1 MIGRRALPSVGSLLS
16 FWLAISGLAACGS
29 DSDPPPFVDVNDPPI
44 VERIY
49 TVPARAHAAE
59 RVILRADVDDPD
71 SDPIAFIWNASR
83 GEFPKG
89 VISAAP
95 IWATAGTRGVD
106 TVEVMIDD
114 GKHQVV
120 ARAAI
125 ELVLPLPPSALSS
138 VNFARLSDVSWR
150 ASPDEGMDL
159 WRGYEVFA
167 ADRSLVGLS
176 EAEVIPLRVSVDPVG
191 ASRIFRV
198 RRLAGGAELQIGRRY
213 YVHVRSL
220 RVLPN
225 GDERSLM
232 GEEIVFAPRPDW
244 TTSQFNEL
252 QSGRGAAAL
261 DLSTGSVRLLRAED
275 AAGLSE
281 RDIYFGTSDPDD
293 GPGVAVVKS
302 ISRLSNRNPAWAG
315 RVLQMKHLGRDWT
328 VSTATDGGWAEE
340 LPVVVGDVLALRTPE
355 GNWVKLRVT
364 GLTGVHPNRA
374 LSVQWAYQT
383 IPGFANF

>member
-1 MIGRRALPSVGSLLS
+1 MIGRRALPSGGSLLS
-16 FWLAISGLAACGS
+16 LTLAILGLAACGS
-29 DSDPPPFVDVNDPPI
+29 ESDPPPYVDVNDPPI

-49 TVPARAHAAE
+49 TIPARAHAAE

-71 SDPIAFIWNASR
+71 SDPISFIWNASR
-83 GEFPKG
+83 GDFPKG

-95 IWATAGTRGVD
+95 VWATAGTRGVD

-114 GKHQVV
+114 GTHEVI
-120 ARAAI
+120 ARAPI
-125 ELVLPLPPSALSS
+125 ELVLPLPPTALSS
-138 VNFARLSDVSWR
+138 VNFSRLSDVSWQ
-150 ASPDEGMDL
+150 ASPDEGIDL

-167 ADRSLVGLS
+167 ADRSLVGLG
-176 EAEVIPLRVSVDPVG
+176 EAEVIPLRVSVAPVG
-191 ASRIFRV
+191 ESRIFRV

-220 RVLPN
+220 RVLPD

-244 TTSQFNEL
+244 TASQFNEL
-252 QSGRGAAAL
+252 LSGRGGAAL
-261 DLSTGSVRLLRAED
+261 DLSTGAVRLLWVDD
-275 AAGLSE
+275 AAGLPD
-281 RDIYFGTSDPDD
+281 RDIYFGTSDAND
-293 GPGVAVVKS
+293 GAGVAVVKS
-302 ISRLSNRNPAWAG
+302 VSRLANRNPAWAG
-315 RVLQMKHLGRDWT
+315 RVTQMKRLGRDWT
-328 VSTATDGGWAEE
+328 VSSATDDGWTEE
-340 LPVVVGDVLALRTPE
+340 LSVVDGDVLALRTPE